1 MILVDYIL
9 PFLVV
14 LTVLVFVHELG
25 HYLAARWC
33 GVRVEVFSVGFGP
46 EIFGRTDR
54 AGTRWKFSAIPLG
67 GYVKMLGDMDASS
80 RPDPDYVRSGEG
92 EGDQAEA
99 AAGGLSPADLEQAFP
114 SKSVGQRAFIVAAGP
129 FANFLFAAVVLAVM
143 FATVGHP
150 WPRSIVGDV
159 VEGSPAA
166 AAGLQTGDVIT
177 TVDGTEVNRFEDLLV
192 VVPAAGDPITA
203 EEPRRSLS
211 FADYERIVRGETVRP
226 VTLEVTRDGEPRTV
240 DITPAG
246 RTFIGSDGRETAVYR
261 IGVGRNLEP
270 YPIVD
275 AAVEGV
281 VETVRLS
288 WLTLAFLGEL
298 ITSGDGAEDLGGPI
312 RIAQI
317 SGETAQAGALN
328 LLWFMGFLSINLGLI
343 NLLPIPV
350 LDGGHLLFYGAEAL
364 RGRPLGPRVQEY
376 GFRIGLALV
385 LTLIVFATW
394 NDLVNLQVF

>member
-1 MILVDYIL
+1 MILVEYIL
-9 PFLVV
+9 PFLLV

-46 EIFGRTDR
+46 ELFGRTDR

-80 RPDPDYVRSGEG
+80 RPDPDYA
-92 EGDQAEA
+92 QNA
-99 AAGGLSPADLEQAFP
+99 APDGTAAPADGASPIDLEHAFP

-129 FANFLFAAVVLAVM
+129 LANFLFAAVVLAIL
-143 FATVGHP
+143 FATAGHP
-150 WPRSIVGDV
+150 LPRSIVGQV
-159 VEGSPAA
+159 VEDSPAA
-166 AAGLQTGDVIT
+166 EAGLQTGDVIT
-177 TVDGTEVNRFEDLLV
+177 AIDGTAVSRFQDLLV
-192 VVPAAGDPITA
+192 AVPAAGEPIAA

-211 FADYERIVRGETVRP
+211 FADYQRIVRGETVRP
-226 VTLEVTRDGEPRTV
+226 VTLDVSRDGRAWTV
-240 DITPAG
+240 DVTPAG
-246 RTFIGSDGRETAVYR
+246 RTFIGSSGQETAVYR
-261 IGVGRNLEP
+261 IGVGVNMEP
-270 YPIVD
+270 YGVVD
-275 AAVEGV
+275 AAVEGAY
-281 VETVRLS
+281 ETVRLS
-288 WLTLAFLGEL
+288 WLTLAFLGNL

-312 RIAQI
+312 RIAQL
-317 SGETAQAGALN
+317 SGDSAQGGALN
-328 LLWFMGFLSINLGLI
+328 LLWFIGILSINLGLI

-350 LDGGHLLFYGAEAL
+350 LDGGHLLFYAAEAL
-364 RGRPLGPRVQEY
+364 RGRPLGPRIQEY